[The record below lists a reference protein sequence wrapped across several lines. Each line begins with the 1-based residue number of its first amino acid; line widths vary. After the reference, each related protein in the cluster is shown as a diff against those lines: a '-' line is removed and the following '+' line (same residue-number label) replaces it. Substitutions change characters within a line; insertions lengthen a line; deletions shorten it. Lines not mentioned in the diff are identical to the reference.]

1 MCCLKFN
8 LLYLFWLTRKFYN
21 CYHAKVGTKCYASG
35 WGGTLPVPL
44 DEDTSTFPDKL
55 QAVKLRTISDAQC
68 RNMCEKSNIN
78 WPRAFL
84 KDFEVCVGGGGKGA
98 CHISNKPLAKF
109 PTRELRQCIQMPS
122 FWQKIQ

>member
-1 MCCLKFN
+1 MN
-8 LLYLFWLTRKFYN
+8 LFWLTRKFYN

-55 QAVKLRTISDAQC
+55 NAVKLKTISDAQC
-68 RNMCEKSNIN
+68 RNMCENSNIN

-98 CHISNKPLAKF
+98 CHGDSGGPFICEGKSSIFKYHRVPPRNWY
-109 PTRELRQCIQMPS
+109 RN
-122 FWQKIQ
+122 